1 MLLPIKKFYKLFK
14 DPEKPEDEL
23 IFNWDNE
30 KLLEVKTKKKSFLCI
45 NGKQVLIDF
54 SQSIIK
60 EEWFKNTEENI
71 SIIGKRG
78 DFLRKIKNLITG
90 SSNNTSKSIDI
101 FKKNLYK

>member
-14 DPEKPEDEL
+14 DPEKLEDEL

-45 NGKQVLIDF
+45 NGKPVLIDF

-71 SIIGKRG
+71 SIYI
-78 DFLRKIKNLITG
+78 
-90 SSNNTSKSIDI
+90 
-101 FKKNLYK
+101 

>member
-23 IFNWDNE
+23 TFNWDNE

-45 NGKQVLIDF
+45 NGKPVLIDF

-60 EEWFKNTEENI
+60 EEWFKDTEYIPPNPEGVWDCLN
-71 SIIGKRG
+71 
-78 DFLRKIKNLITG
+78 
-90 SSNNTSKSIDI
+90 SK
-101 FKKNLYK
+101 YY